1 MQQLYTVQ
9 DMEEAIRGKLRLNY
23 GISEKDVNE
32 EYLFKACALVLR
44 DMMAL
49 HGAETMD
56 RVERAHERRVHY
68 LSLEFLMGRSLM
80 KNAYNLGVLEAMNGA
95 IENMGS
101 RPSRSSR
108 RNVFCL
114 CSM

>member
-49 HGAETMD
+49 HGSRNHGPRGACP
-56 RVERAHERRVHY
+56 RAQGA
-68 LSLEFLMGRSLM
+68 LSLS
-80 KNAYNLGVLEAMNGA
+80 GVFDGPAA
-95 IENMGS
+95 
-101 RPSRSSR
+101 
-108 RNVFCL
+108 
-114 CSM
+114 